1 MAALGLAV
9 VATIAHT
16 LLGLVRQRRRD
27 YAVLKALGFTRGQI
41 RSTVLWQSGAI
52 LAVALVAALP
62 LGAAAGRWLWTA
74 FAGRIGVIVEPVIP
88 LLLLAGCALLSCL
101 VVQGAALIP
110 ATIARR
116 TPAGQALHGE

>member
-9 VATIAHT
+9 VATIGHT

-27 YAVLKALGFTRGQI
+27 YAVLKALGFTRSQV
-41 RSTVLWQSGAI
+41 RTTVLTQSGAV
-52 LAVALVAALP
+52 LAVALAVSLP

-74 FAGRIGVIVEPVIP
+74 FAGRIGVIVEPTVP
-88 LLLLAGCALLSCL
+88 LLLLAGCALLSIL
-101 VVQGAALIP
+101 AVQGAALIP